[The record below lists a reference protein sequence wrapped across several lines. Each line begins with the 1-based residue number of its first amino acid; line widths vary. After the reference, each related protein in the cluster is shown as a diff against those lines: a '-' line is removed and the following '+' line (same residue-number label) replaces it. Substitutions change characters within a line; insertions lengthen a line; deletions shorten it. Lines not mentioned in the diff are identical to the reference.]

1 MDGFHD
7 DTITCLSMGLFVM
20 QFSMN
25 KQMEAK
31 SKDEAILKAMIS
43 ANSRVVYNPQGNNMQ
58 QNGKYMP
65 IYQHR
70 ESLSQDK
77 AAQYKAY
84 MWLVK

>member
-31 SKDEAILKAMIS
+31 SKDKAILEALIS
-43 ANSRVVYNPQGNNMQ
+43 ANSRVVYGSRGDEMKQKQG
-58 QNGKYMP
+58 YMP